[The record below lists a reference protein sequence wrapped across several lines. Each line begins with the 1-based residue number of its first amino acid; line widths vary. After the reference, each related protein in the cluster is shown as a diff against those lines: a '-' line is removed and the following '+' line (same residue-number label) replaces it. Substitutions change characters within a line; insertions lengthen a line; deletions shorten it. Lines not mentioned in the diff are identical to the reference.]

1 MKKNM
6 SVLLTA
12 VLVMSL
18 TACGSSAG
26 IEAGGGNVINLV
38 TSQPVVKA
46 TALSFTPEASD
57 TDASWDASAAQI
69 ALTGASA
76 KVTGSGASVK
86 GGVVTVTSPGV
97 YVVSGTLSDGHIL
110 ISATKN
116 DEVRLIL
123 NGVNITNKTGA
134 AIYADKAAKL
144 TVTLADGSEN
154 FLTDG
159 GQNYIVDAEE
169 EPNAALFVKND
180 LVINGTGALTVN
192 ANYKNGIGAK
202 DTLLIVGGDITVDA
216 EKNALRGTDG
226 VTVLGGTFNLT
237 AGNDGLQTGTN
248 EEGKGNIL
256 LEGGVFNI
264 VSAFDGIQSDN
275 ALTVTGGE
283 YNIKAG
289 GGAGASGAD
298 SAESY
303 KGIKAA
309 SDIVISGGTFN
320 LDSADDS
327 IHSNGDISI
336 SGGVFNLTTG
346 DDGVHTDTELRISG
360 GEFNIPRSY
369 EALEGN
375 NIYITDGN
383 FDLVSSDDAINAAG
397 GSADGA
403 AGGFGFGPFGRDMF
417 NGGGD
422 HVIDVSGGTI
432 NFYAGGDGFDSNGSI
447 NISGGTVSAIINSS
461 IDNAALD
468 CDGEL
473 TITGGTV
480 VAGGTGAFERLSG
493 SSTQSY
499 VYMTNIA
506 AGSELTVNYGGKTLA
521 SYTTDR
527 ALASVAIF
535 APGITAGQNC
545 EVTVNG
551 TATTVSAGT
560 GGGGFGGMGGFGR
573 QGQDG
578 RGQGGFDRGG
588 FGERRP

>member
-1 MKKNM
+1 
-6 SVLLTA
+6 V
-12 VLVMSL
+12 
-18 TACGSSAG
+18 
-26 IEAGGGNVINLV
+26 
-38 TSQPVVKA
+38 
-46 TALSFTPEASD
+46 
-57 TDASWDASAAQI
+57 
-69 ALTGASA
+69 
-76 KVTGSGASVK
+76 SVK

-110 ISATKN
+110 ISATKG

-159 GQNYIVDAEE
+159 GQNYIVDTEE

-180 LVINGTGALTVN
+180 LVINGDGALTVN
-192 ANYKNGIGAK
+192 AGYKNGIGAK
-202 DTLLIVGGDITVDA
+202 DTLLIVGGDITADA
-216 EKNALRGTDG
+216 ANNALRGTDG

-289 GGAGASGAD
+289 GGAGASGID
-298 SAESY
+298 STESY

-309 SDIVISGGTFN
+309 SDIVIDGGTFN
-320 LDSADDS
+320 LDSADDG
-327 IHSNGDISI
+327 IHSNGNISI
-336 SGGVFNLTTG
+336 SGGIFNLSTG
-346 DDGVHTDTELRISG
+346 DDGVHTDAELLISG
-360 GEFNIPRSY
+360 GEFNVPRSF

-375 NIYITDGN
+375 NVYISDGSFN
-383 FDLVSSDDAINAAG
+383 LVSSDDAINAAG
-397 GSADGA
+397 GSTDGMTNGFGNVPANGNADGA
-403 AGGFGFGPFGRDMF
+403 ANGFGNGAANGFGERPANGLGEGPANGLGEGPANGFGEGPAGGFADRVANGFNNILGLFGQDMF

-432 NFYAGGDGFDSNGSI
+432 NFFAGGDGFDSNGSI

-461 IDNAALD
+461 MDNAALD

-480 VAGGTGAFERLSG
+480 IAGGTGAFERLSG

-499 VYMTNIA
+499 VYLTNIA
-506 AGSELTVNYGGKTLA
+506 AGSELYVKYGGKTLA

-527 ALASVAIF
+527 ALNNVAVF
-535 APGITAGQNC
+535 APEITSGQNY

-551 TATTVSAGT
+551 TATTVTAGT

-573 QGQDG
+573 QGQGG
-578 RGQGGFDRGG
+578 RGQSGFGGGFGVGG
-588 FGERRP
+588 FGEQRP